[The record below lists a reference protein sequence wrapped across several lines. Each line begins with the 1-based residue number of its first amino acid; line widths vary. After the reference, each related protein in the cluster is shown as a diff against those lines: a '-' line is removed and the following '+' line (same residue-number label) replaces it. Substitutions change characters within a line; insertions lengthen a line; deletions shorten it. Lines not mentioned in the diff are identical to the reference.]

1 MTISLALA
9 EPPAAAPL
17 AIGAVCSLP
26 ALIDRARSR
35 LAEARTSAE
44 VLEARA
50 AAKAALH
57 YAKLLEAA
65 NETQADCLSMI
76 KRAELRMADEIDAA
90 QQRGEVARADAH
102 GRGIQSSVR
111 GADTRPATYEELG
124 LTRQRVAEW
133 RELRD
138 AGESVIDDAIQA
150 ALDEG
155 RAPTNAD
162 VQRAVEARHH
172 RTRFT
177 GENEWYTPAEYI
189 EAVRACLGAID
200 VDPASSAR
208 AQESVRAS
216 RFFTRDNDG
225 LRHDWHGRIWLN
237 PPYSQPDIARFVDK
251 LLAEIGAGRVRQTK
265 TNSSEMQ
272 QRRRD
277 HEAEPVSHPGG
288 IFGHLRAVRMTV
300 KYREEADDRH
310 GDRHRCLDTK
320 RHTSPQHDHRERD
333 TDLDERDADAGDA
346 EHTPDRHHQDE
357 GNRHQP

>member
-1 MTISLALA
+1 MIISLALA
-9 EPPAAAPL
+9 EPPAAAP
-17 AIGAVCSLP
+17 ATGAVCSLP
-26 ALIDRARSR
+26 ALIDRARTR

-65 NETQADCLSMI
+65 NETQADCLSII

-90 QQRGEVARADAH
+90 QQRGEVARREDGTAIRDH
-102 GRGIQSSVR
+102 VR
-111 GADTRPATYEELG
+111 DPDKVATYPEIG
-124 LTRQRVAEW
+124 ISRQRVAEW

-138 AGESVIDDAIQA
+138 AGESVIDEAIQA

-177 GENEWYTPAEYI
+177 GENEWYTPPEYI

-208 AQESVRAS
+208 AQETVRAS

-225 LRHDWHGRIWLN
+225 LRHDWRGRIWLN
-237 PPYSQPDIARFVDK
+237 PPYSQPDIARFIDK
-251 LLAEIGAGRVRQTK
+251 LLAEIAAGRATQAILLTHNYTDTGWFHAAAATCAAICFTRG
-265 TNSSEMQ
+265 
-272 QRRRD
+272 RIRF
-277 HEAEPVSHPGG
+277 VSATGG
-288 IFGHLRAVRMTV
+288 IAAPTQGQAFFYFGAEV
-300 KYREEADDRH
+300 DRF
-310 GDRHRCLDTK
+310 
-320 RHTSPQHDHRERD
+320 RD
-333 TDLDERDADAGDA
+333 TFGGFGFIR
-346 EHTPDRHHQDE
+346 
-357 GNRHQP
+357 